1 VALAEVLRIP
11 NHPAAAAWITDAR
24 RYIAAR
30 RALDTIE
37 TAALL
42 DPRNPPAVPLAPVP
56 APAAVRRN

>member
-1 VALAEVLRIP
+1 VDVALAEVLRMP
-11 NHPAAAAWITDAR
+11 GHPAAASWIGAAR

-42 DPRNPPAVPLAPVP
+42 DPRNPPAVPLAPVQQP
-56 APAAVRRN
+56 RRT